1 MVNRIT
7 NFFKPFVVPKSRVPE
22 YKSEED
28 EIVVGSPSRQLRR
41 KEDAAPKPASPV
53 LKQREKA
60 TSSRDSSAGSSL
72 SKRSP
77 RGTPQKRSRPSSL
90 DGATDE
96 ELHHSSPSSS
106 THRVMTAVSV
116 PSPKRQMSPP
126 PKVKRVSAPSRNAT
140 TSFNS
145 FNSTLSSVPI
155 SSQSSS
161 KRIIKD
167 GLQAVTNSDSASGD
181 DSDDDLAALE
191 TFIPRKKPRITPPPE
206 HITTRKVPLQDTV
219 KSGRQSARLSDHGS
233 RSRSQTPRLPPSPPR
248 TEYRHSLLKMA
259 KAREKE
265 QQQKTR
271 IAEIEAQVAEA
282 DKQRQAREAEEAD
295 VPLDAQAMAAE
306 IADDSDEGERLGTAM
321 VRTEAL
327 QAEVAYHFFQAK
339 PAKATSEL
347 FPRVAF
353 GSDSLARIFENHQSR
368 DQACLSGFVAE
379 LAVEGRLPGPSLSWF
394 VRQMVREPREEL
406 CEAYVGVVR
415 HAMFNEDTKQ
425 GVGHPSL
432 RTLYSTSS
440 DGYVG
445 GLLNVDLPEQH
456 EDAVPLPSSQRQ
468 PEDVLNCICGS
479 AEDDGSLVA
488 CESCDTWQHT
498 TCYYPEYDG
507 GKLPDSLSHEC
518 VACKPRA
525 VDKQGARK
533 RLKTSLADA
542 LPKTDD
548 ATELE
553 KIAPGLPY
561 VVLAI
566 QHIVAG
572 TNVESIGRTIVD
584 LAFANNDEH
593 VRRDIDTQL
602 IIQDSIEGL
611 LEDLEQPDLDNV
623 CQFVNVRILPTG
635 RKQNTLLCRLAASL
649 PASTGNAHY
658 LRRRLALH
666 FIDASQSTL
675 PATSEKW
682 NSIIAERVLTAPEYA
697 ISNSTDYALLLA
709 LISNVDLAI
718 DAGFSD
724 FAFLTRAKPIAAEG
738 VVQAPVPSLFKH
750 KNAAKKVPKEEKR
763 FNAHVDMLTD
773 ALNWKASQV
782 KNAGAAHMTRM
793 QVKDALSI
801 LVVRLECVVRT
812 RTKAKKDIFDG
823 TAQAE
828 VMERFVGVGAGLQPV
843 EDGKAE
849 EDAKGGAQAD
859 SPTVESLDGAAD
871 VLDKPKRTVRRSLL
885 PDLEASTSPAPAAQP
900 AEDDETPWPDGMG
913 GLVDSDGN
921 NIVADEDEAANNQA
935 VESTE
940 DQTMGGADADE
951 DGVGDIAG
959 VEANEDMDDALSDII
974 GAAVAFPTEKRRNSA
989 WDKDF
994 CGAVRL

>member
-60 TSSRDSSAGSSL
+60 TSSRDSSAGSSP

-77 RGTPQKRSRPSSL
+77 RGTPQKRFRPSSL

-126 PKVKRVSAPSRNAT
+126 PKVERASAPSRNAT

-181 DSDDDLAALE
+181 DSDDDLAPLE

-206 HITTRKVPLQDTV
+206 HTTTLKVPWQDTV

-233 RSRSQTPRLPPSPPR
+233 RSRSQTPRLPPSPPK

-259 KAREKE
+259 KAHEKE
-265 QQQKTR
+265 QQRKTR
-271 IAEIEAQVAEA
+271 IAEIEGQVAEA

-306 IADDSDEGERLGTAM
+306 LADDSDEGERLGTAM
-321 VRTEAL
+321 VRTDAL

-339 PAKATSEL
+339 PVKATREC

-353 GSDSLARIFENHQSR
+353 GSDSLARIFQNHQAR
-368 DQACLSGFVAE
+368 DQACLSGFVTE
-379 LAVEGRLPGPSLSWF
+379 LAAGGRLPGSSLSWF
-394 VRQMVREPREEL
+394 VRQLVHEPREEL

-425 GVGHPSL
+425 SVGYPSL

-445 GLLNVDLPEQH
+445 GLLDVDLPEQQR
-456 EDAVPLPSSQRQ
+456 DAVPLPSSQRQ

-479 AEDDGSLVA
+479 VEDDGSLVA

-507 GKLPDSLSHEC
+507 DKLPESLSHEC

-542 LPKTDD
+542 LPQKDN

-572 TNVESIGRTIVD
+572 TNVERIGRTIVD

-593 VRRDIDTQL
+593 VRRDIDTQF

-635 RKQNTLLCRLAASL
+635 RKPNTLLCRLAASL

-675 PATSEKW
+675 PATSEMW

-709 LISNVDLAI
+709 LISNIDLAI

-724 FAFLTRAKPIAAEG
+724 FAFVTHAKPIAAEG
-738 VVQAPVPSLFKH
+738 VVQAPVSSLFKH
-750 KNAAKKVPKEEKR
+750 KHAAKKVPKEEKR
-763 FNAHVDMLTD
+763 FNVHIDLLIK

-793 QVKDALSI
+793 QVKDALCI

-812 RTKAKKDIFDG
+812 RTKPKTDIFDG
-823 TAQAE
+823 TAQAG
-828 VMERFVGVGAGLQPV
+828 VMERFVGASLQAADDRKP
-843 EDGKAE
+843 EKDAE
-849 EDAKGGAQAD
+849 GGAQAD

-871 VLDKPKRTVRRSLL
+871 VLEKPKRTVRRSLL
-885 PDLEASTSPAPAAQP
+885 PDLEASTSPAPPPQP

-940 DQTMGGADADE
+940 DQTMGGADADG
-951 DGVGDIAG
+951 DGVGDAD
-959 VEANEDMDDALSDII
+959 EDMDDALSDII
-974 GAAVAFPTEKRRNSA
+974 GAAVALPAEKRRNSA

-994 CGAVRL
+994 GGAVRL